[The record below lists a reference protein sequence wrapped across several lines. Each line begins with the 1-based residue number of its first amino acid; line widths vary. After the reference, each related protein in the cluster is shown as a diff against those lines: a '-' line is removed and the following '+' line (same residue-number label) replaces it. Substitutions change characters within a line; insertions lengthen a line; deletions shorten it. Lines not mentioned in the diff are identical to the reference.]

1 MADQTIIFISDSNNS
16 AGRYSA
22 QQRDMLLSLPGI
34 TSKNVNFLLDGFTN
48 MNELV
53 KASKD
58 KLRSV
63 LNDKSEADTLYDFL
77 NREIKSSSSFKPNTK
92 KKTGGYQKWKEEK
105 NKK

>member
-1 MADQTIIFISDSNNS
+1 MQVNQRKPHFIHIKLWARHCLEYSIEGIFLDSNNS

-34 TSKNVNFLLDGFTN
+34 SSKNVNFLLDGFHN

-53 KASKD
+53 NAGRD

-63 LNDKSEADTLYDFL
+63 LNELGTLIS
-77 NREIKSSSSFKPNTK
+77 R
-92 KKTGGYQKWKEEK
+92 GK
-105 NKK
+105 NLILE

>member
-77 NREIKSSSSFKPNTK
+77 NREIKSSNSFKPNTK

>member
-1 MADQTIIFISDSNNS
+1 
-16 AGRYSA
+16 
-22 QQRDMLLSLPGI
+22 MLLSLPGI
-34 TSKNVNFLLDGFTN
+34 SSKNVNFLLDGFHN

-53 KASKD
+53 NAGRD

-63 LNDKSEADTLYDFL
+63 LNDKTDADTLYDFF
-77 NREIKSSSSFKPNTK
+77 NKEIKPNSSFKPKTN